1 MSEPIRIF
9 IVEDERRIARFLQI
23 ELEHEGFS
31 TEIEEDGARAFE
43 RLMQESYD
51 LILLDVML
59 PGMDGITICKRVRE
73 VSDVPIVMLTAKDEV
88 EDKVNGLDCGADD
101 YMTKPFAMQELLAR
115 IRNAM
120 RRHTTTDHLP
130 IDEKLQISDL
140 IMYPARYEVQVGT
153 EPVQLTRKEFSL
165 LEFMLRNK
173 RRVLSRDQILQQ
185 DCGYDYSG
193 DTNVVDVYIRY
204 LRAKIDER
212 FQKKYIYT
220 IRGVGYAVK
229 D

>member
-185 DCGYDYSG
+185 VWGYDYSG